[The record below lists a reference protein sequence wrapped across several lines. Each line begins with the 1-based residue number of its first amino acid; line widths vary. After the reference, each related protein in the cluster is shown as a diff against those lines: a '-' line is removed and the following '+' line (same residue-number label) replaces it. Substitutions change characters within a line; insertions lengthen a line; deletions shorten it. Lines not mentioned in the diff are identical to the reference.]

1 MSKLKVLDMKGSPA
15 GEMEVSDSLLEGA
28 RGAGAVHEAV
38 VNFLAGARSGTA
50 STLTKGEVSGSGK
63 KPWRQKGTGRAR
75 AGYKRSPVWRGG
87 GVVFGPKPRDYGKKV
102 NRKVAR
108 LAFRRAVSEK
118 IADGAMIVVDSLE
131 LAEAKTK
138 VFVDMMKNLKLS
150 GRTLF
155 VVESMDP
162 VVKLSARNIADV
174 ELVRAQDVD
183 VYRLLKYANVVV
195 TKAGMELLVKRL
207 EANGGESK

>member
-1 MSKLKVLDMKGSPA
+1 MSKLKVLDIKGSPA
-15 GEMEVSDSLLEGA
+15 GEMEVSDSLLEGV

-38 VNFLAGARSGTA
+38 VNFLAVARSGTA
-50 STLTKGEVSGSGK
+50 STLTKGEVRGSGK

-87 GVVFGPKPRDYGKKV
+87 GVVFGPKPRDYGGKV
-102 NRKVAR
+102 NRKVAK

-118 IADGAMIVVDSLE
+118 IVNGDMIVVDSLE

-138 VFVDMMKNLKLS
+138 VFVEMMKNLKLAGS
-150 GRTLF
+150 TLF
-155 VVESMDP
+155 VVEGIEP
-162 VVKLSARNIADV
+162 AVKLSSRNIASV

-183 VYRLLKYANVVV
+183 VYRLLKYSNVVV

>member
-1 MSKLKVLDMKGSPA
+1 MSKLKVLDIKGSPA
-15 GEMEVSDSLLEGA
+15 GEMEVSDSLLEGV

-38 VNFLAGARSGTA
+38 VNFLAVARSGTA

-87 GVVFGPKPRDYGKKV
+87 GVVFGPKPRDYGGKV
-102 NRKVAR
+102 NRKVAK

-118 IADGAMIVVDSLE
+118 IVNGDMIVVDSLE

-138 VFVDMMKNLKLS
+138 VFVEMMKNLKLTGS
-150 GRTLF
+150 TLF
-155 VVESMDP
+155 VVEGMEP
-162 VVKLSARNIADV
+162 AVKLSSRNIASV

-183 VYRLLKYANVVV
+183 VYRLLKYSNVVV

>member
-15 GEMEVSDSLLEGA
+15 GEMEVSDSLLEGV

-38 VNFLAGARSGTA
+38 VNFLAGVRAGTA

-87 GVVFGPKPRDYGKKV
+87 GVVFGPKPRDYSKKV
-102 NRKVAR
+102 NRKVAK
-108 LAFRRAVSEK
+108 LAFRRALSEK
-118 IADGAMIVVDSLE
+118 ISSGAMIVVDSLE

-138 VFVDMMKNLKLS
+138 VFAGMMKNLKLM
-150 GRTLF
+150 GKTLF
-155 VVESMDP
+155 VVEAMENS
-162 VVKLSARNIADV
+162 VKLAARNIADV
-174 ELVRAQDVD
+174 EIVRAQDVD
-183 VYRLLKYANVVV
+183 VYRLLRYPNVVV

-207 EANGGESK
+207 ESDGGESK